1 MQRKEY
7 SYSKS
12 KVEGIAEDSKN
23 SVKKSE
29 ATVIWF
35 VVAMLVVSLMAIGA
49 VVYTT
54 SQAVNRGNCTA
65 VGGVLMKN
73 ENIWECVDPT
83 YWKERR

>member
-7 SYSKS
+7 SHSES
-12 KVEGIAEDSKN
+12 GVEDITKDNKD
-23 SVKKSE
+23 SVKKAE

-54 SQAVNRGNCTA
+54 SKAVSSGNCSA
-65 VGGVLMKN
+65 VGGVLTKN
-73 ENIWECVDPT
+73 ENVWECTDPD